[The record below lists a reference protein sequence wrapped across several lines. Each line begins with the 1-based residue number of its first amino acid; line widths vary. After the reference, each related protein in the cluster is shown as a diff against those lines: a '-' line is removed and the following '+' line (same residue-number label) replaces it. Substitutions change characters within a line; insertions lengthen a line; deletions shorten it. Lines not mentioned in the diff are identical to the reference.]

1 MNQSKKSNVIMPPSG
16 TFTVDFTYLYKVKFF
31 DIYKLFVKLTVTVK
45 NSNGIK
51 SYFIIY
57 ILFLSL
63 YILIEAYIYI
73 YINRNYKNKFT
84 IIKK

>member
-45 NSNGIK
+45 H
-51 SYFIIY
+51 FH
-57 ILFLSL
+57 
-63 YILIEAYIYI
+63 
-73 YINRNYKNKFT
+73 R
-84 IIKK
+84 